1 MTKKNIIDELM
12 KELGDINNLY
22 NAKCI
27 ARRGKTNDTKDFYT
41 EVIAHELLRNL
52 TKFENIK
59 PITRTKPYCRENHF
73 NIEFNYNES
82 NRDEEIFAKR
92 ITGLNIDEIGVILD
106 YQIPL
111 KNSRDDKG
119 VGKID
124 LISYNKKNNNLHLIE
139 LKYNN
144 NDETLL
150 RAVLEAYTYYK
161 RADKDKLMNDYL
173 SSKFILSKVLL
184 KSNLSDINV
193 IPTVLVV
200 PVCNP
205 SQELTEMEFGKRPK
219 LKTLSLALGI
229 EFFTLDLSILR
240 VEI

>member
-1 MTKKNIIDELM
+1 MTKENIIEELM
-12 KELGDINNLY
+12 EELGTINNLY
-22 NAKCI
+22 KAECVVRK
-27 ARRGKTNDTKDFYT
+27 GKTDITKELYT
-41 EVIAHELLRNL
+41 EVIAHELLRDL

-59 PITRTKPYCRENHF
+59 QITRTKSYCRENHF

-92 ITGLNIDEIGVILD
+92 ITGLNIDEVGVILD

-111 KNSRDDKG
+111 KGSRIDKG

-124 LISYNKKNNNLHLIE
+124 LISYNKENNNLHLIE
-139 LKYNN
+139 LKYKNN
-144 NDETLL
+144 KETLL

-161 RADKDKLMNDYL
+161 RVDKNKLIKDYL

-184 KSNLSDINV
+184 KSNLSDVNV
-193 IPTVLVV
+193 IPTVLLV
-200 PVCNP
+200 PECNP
-205 SQELTEMEFGKRPK
+205 SKELTEMEFGKRPK
-219 LKTLSLALGI
+219 LKALSLALGI
-229 EFFTLDLSILR
+229 DFFTLDLSILR